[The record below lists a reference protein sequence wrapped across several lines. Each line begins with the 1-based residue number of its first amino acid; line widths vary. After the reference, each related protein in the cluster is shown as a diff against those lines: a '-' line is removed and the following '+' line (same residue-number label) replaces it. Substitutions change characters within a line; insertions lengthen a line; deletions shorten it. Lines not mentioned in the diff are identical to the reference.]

1 MNSKGTVITIGV
13 VAQAGSFHAAMRAGR
28 MALPMIVT
36 YTD

>member
-13 VAQAGSFHAAMRAGR
+13 VEKAGCFHAAMRAGGT
-28 MALPMIVT
+28 ALPMIVT